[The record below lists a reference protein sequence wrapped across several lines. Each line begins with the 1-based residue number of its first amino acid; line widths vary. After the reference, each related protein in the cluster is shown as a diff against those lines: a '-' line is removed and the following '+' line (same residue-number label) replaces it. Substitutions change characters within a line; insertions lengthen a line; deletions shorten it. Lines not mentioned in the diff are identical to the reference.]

1 MITDPFQSSI
11 EQLESAAKFLGLS
24 REIIDQLN
32 QPQRVVKVNF
42 PVLMDDGNIKIFVGF
57 RSQHNNAR
65 GPYKGGLRFSLQVT
79 ESEVKALSAWM
90 TWKCAVAGIPFG
102 GGKGGVVVDTKQLS
116 ITELERLSRAYIKA
130 IYDVIGPNKDV
141 PAPDMY
147 TTPEIMAW
155 MVDEYSKLVGEHTPA
170 VITGKPIDKGGSEGR
185 TEATGQG
192 GVYVLEQLSQ
202 KAKLVP
208 QNTSVAIQ
216 GSGNVG
222 YYFAVLAQQLGY
234 KIVAISDSTLALYN
248 PDGVDVDAAMEH
260 KKQSGSFGGFTGA
273 SQITNDQLLEL
284 NVDIL
289 VPAAV
294 ENVINE
300 TNANNVKAKYIIEM
314 ANGPVTPE
322 ADKILFQR
330 NIISVPDILSN
341 SGGVTVSYF
350 EWQQNKDNQK
360 WTKEEVLNKLK
371 PIMVNAFEEAWAA
384 MGKYGTDMR
393 TATYV
398 LAVQKVVAAMEEVQ
412 HLSDKIRI
420 IP

>member
-24 REIIDQLN
+24 REIIDQLS
-32 QPQRVVKVNF
+32 QPQRIVKVNF

-155 MVDEYSKLVGEHTPA
+155 MVDEYSKLVGEYTPA

-202 KAKLVP
+202 KANLVP

-248 PDGVDVDAAMEH
+248 PDGVDVNAAMEH
-260 KKQSGSFGGFTGA
+260 KKQSGSFVGFTGA

-284 NVDIL
+284 NVDVL

-300 TNANNVKAKYIIEM
+300 VNAGNIKAKYIIEM

-322 ADKILFQR
+322 ADKILSQR
-330 NIISVPDILSN
+330 NIISIPDILSN

-398 LAVQKVVAAMEEVQ
+398 LAVKKVVDAMI
-412 HLSDKIRI
+412 K
-420 IP
+420 